1 MIEQGLLSL
10 FLSKDDAGNSG
21 KLGAPESCYP
31 WCGSIV
37 NNPWHGKMSCVTP
50 VIVPLLCF
58 MQRAIDA
65 IEDESYVGVVGWEGS
80 IDSL

>member
-1 MIEQGLLSL
+1 
-10 FLSKDDAGNSG
+10 
-21 KLGAPESCYP
+21 
-31 WCGSIV
+31 
-37 NNPWHGKMSCVTP
+37 MSCVTP